1 MDLISIP
8 SSVCRWSVSLLP
20 HRSQN
25 SNHVVPSIR
34 WLVGLMIVQNV
45 HLFGII
51 YSVFDSVFEASSS
64 SDDPLDVE
72 SIARPD
78 SAAKMLLILANSY
91 GDLSMRLP
99 LFTMSSALANS
110 SRYFDISRLFLKLHC

>member
-1 MDLISIP
+1 M
-8 SSVCRWSVSLLP
+8 
-20 HRSQN
+20 
-25 SNHVVPSIR
+25 
-34 WLVGLMIVQNV
+34 
-45 HLFGII
+45 FGIT
-51 YSVFDSVFEASSS
+51 YSVFDSVVEASSS

-78 SAAKMLLILANSY
+78 SSAKMLLILANSY

-110 SRYFDISRLFLKLHC
+110 SRYFDINYLVPELHC